1 MAREKFSTLTEQMFY
16 ILLCLREECCGMD
29 VMARVN
35 ELTGGRVAVG
45 PGTLYNLLEQ
55 FLAAG
60 YIVETRAEGRRRS
73 YQLTA
78 EGKTLLQNEVERL
91 QAQVRDYEKLLR
103 DNAPCGRREMRES
116 EVFLMRNT
124 KRELNPYSFYD
135 TEGLAR
141 HFERMAAEGW
151 APDRVGLF
159 IRYRRIKPQK
169 LRFANTYYPDD
180 GDADG
185 EDVFLEYCAQAGWQ
199 QSAGVGD
206 LTFWGDGAEGEG
218 GGLGGRTRHVLCTAD
233 ENAVD
238 VETDPVL
245 QVDAMHR
252 ALKYYHS
259 MMIFWFG
266 YMLLRI
272 WDILTGLK
280 TDPLNTLI
288 YGMGDFLSCISPV
301 VTLICGTDLICY
313 NSWYRKAA
321 RTAREEHRFL
331 PAKSR
336 LWLQILERAAL
347 LLTLFGILVRA
358 LLGTG
363 GSSMGRLYLAAIL
376 CGITPFAAMFLTYS
390 AVKTGAGRAKRCIVT
405 ACVTAAVALA
415 SVGVLLTMEQ
425 NGLFDSDEVPP
436 ELYDEEFRA
445 TVYHDALPL
454 YLSDLGVA
462 DENARWSC
470 LSWEMSSP
478 FASQRGGVQEDA
490 LGYPDPN
497 DPNQYCGTKTRIY
510 YTVSD
515 VYLSALFDRCLST
528 ELDYQERHPESPYVY
543 NEVDAAPWDAEQAWR
558 LYNTDTGEWCD
569 YWLLMRGTRIV
580 KLVTTDLKMTD
591 ARMAVVG
598 EKLLNADIK

>member
-1 MAREKFSTLTEQMFY
+1 
-16 ILLCLREECCGMD
+16 
-29 VMARVN
+29 
-35 ELTGGRVAVG
+35 
-45 PGTLYNLLEQ
+45 
-55 FLAAG
+55 
-60 YIVETRAEGRRRS
+60 
-73 YQLTA
+73 
-78 EGKTLLQNEVERL
+78 
-91 QAQVRDYEKLLR
+91 
-103 DNAPCGRREMRES
+103 MRES

-169 LRFANTYYPDD
+169 LRFAITYYPDD
-180 GDADG
+180 GGADG

-321 RTAREEHRFL
+321 RTAREEHRFCL
-331 PAKSR
+331 QSR
-336 LWLQILERAAL
+336 AR
-347 LLTLFGILVRA
+347 
-358 LLGTG
+358 
-363 GSSMGRLYLAAIL
+363 GSRYW
-376 CGITPFAAMFLTYS
+376 S
-390 AVKTGAGRAKRCIVT
+390 ARRC
-405 ACVTAAVALA
+405 C
-415 SVGVLLTMEQ
+415 
-425 NGLFDSDEVPP
+425 
-436 ELYDEEFRA
+436 
-445 TVYHDALPL
+445 
-454 YLSDLGVA
+454 
-462 DENARWSC
+462 
-470 LSWEMSSP
+470 
-478 FASQRGGVQEDA
+478 
-490 LGYPDPN
+490 
-497 DPNQYCGTKTRIY
+497 
-510 YTVSD
+510 
-515 VYLSALFDRCLST
+515 
-528 ELDYQERHPESPYVY
+528 
-543 NEVDAAPWDAEQAWR
+543 
-558 LYNTDTGEWCD
+558 
-569 YWLLMRGTRIV
+569 
-580 KLVTTDLKMTD
+580 
-591 ARMAVVG
+591 
-598 EKLLNADIK
+598 

>member
-1 MAREKFSTLTEQMFY
+1 
-16 ILLCLREECCGMD
+16 
-29 VMARVN
+29 
-35 ELTGGRVAVG
+35 
-45 PGTLYNLLEQ
+45 
-55 FLAAG
+55 
-60 YIVETRAEGRRRS
+60 
-73 YQLTA
+73 
-78 EGKTLLQNEVERL
+78 
-91 QAQVRDYEKLLR
+91 
-103 DNAPCGRREMRES
+103 MRES

-124 KRELNPYSFYD
+124 KWELNPYSFYD

-169 LRFANTYYPDD
+169 LRFAITYYPDD
-180 GDADG
+180 GGADG

-313 NSWYRKAA
+313 NSWYRK
-321 RTAREEHRFL
+321 EHRFL
-331 PAKSR
+331 PAKSH

-405 ACVTAAVALA
+405 ACA
-415 SVGVLLTMEQ
+415 SVKLPARVRRSDDMQPPQPSARPRSWQSVRTYVPLEQTIFTRYLLQPVCDMNESSGTFIS
-425 NGLFDSDEVPP
+425 LTLRSTSTPCRAS
-436 ELYDEEFRA
+436 LYIFF
-445 TVYHDALPL
+445 P
-454 YLSDLGVA
+454 
-462 DENARWSC
+462 
-470 LSWEMSSP
+470 
-478 FASQRGGVQEDA
+478 
-490 LGYPDPN
+490 
-497 DPNQYCGTKTRIY
+497 
-510 YTVSD
+510 
-515 VYLSALFDRCLST
+515 ST
-528 ELDYQERHPESPYVY
+528 ER
-543 NEVDAAPWDAEQAWR
+543 AE
-558 LYNTDTGEWCD
+558 Y
-569 YWLLMRGTRIV
+569 RG
-580 KLVTTDLKMTD
+580 
-591 ARMAVVG
+591 AVCF
-598 EKLLNADIK
+598 

>member
-1 MAREKFSTLTEQMFY
+1 
-16 ILLCLREECCGMD
+16 
-29 VMARVN
+29 
-35 ELTGGRVAVG
+35 
-45 PGTLYNLLEQ
+45 
-55 FLAAG
+55 
-60 YIVETRAEGRRRS
+60 
-73 YQLTA
+73 
-78 EGKTLLQNEVERL
+78 
-91 QAQVRDYEKLLR
+91 
-103 DNAPCGRREMRES
+103 MRES

-141 HFERMAAEGW
+141 HFERMAAKGW

-169 LRFANTYYPDD
+169 LRFAITYYPDD
-180 GDADG
+180 GGADG

-363 GSSMGRLYLAAIL
+363 DSSMGRLYLAAIL

-390 AVKTGAGRAKRCIVT
+390 AVKTGAGGRS
-405 ACVTAAVALA
+405 AA
-415 SVGVLLTMEQ
+415 
-425 NGLFDSDEVPP
+425 
-436 ELYDEEFRA
+436 
-445 TVYHDALPL
+445 
-454 YLSDLGVA
+454 
-462 DENARWSC
+462 
-470 LSWEMSSP
+470 SSRP
-478 FASQRGGVQEDA
+478 A
-490 LGYPDPN
+490 
-497 DPNQYCGTKTRIY
+497 
-510 YTVSD
+510 
-515 VYLSALFDRCLST
+515 
-528 ELDYQERHPESPYVY
+528 
-543 NEVDAAPWDAEQAWR
+543 
-558 LYNTDTGEWCD
+558 
-569 YWLLMRGTRIV
+569 
-580 KLVTTDLKMTD
+580 
-591 ARMAVVG
+591 
-598 EKLLNADIK
+598 

>member
-1 MAREKFSTLTEQMFY
+1 
-16 ILLCLREECCGMD
+16 
-29 VMARVN
+29 
-35 ELTGGRVAVG
+35 
-45 PGTLYNLLEQ
+45 
-55 FLAAG
+55 
-60 YIVETRAEGRRRS
+60 
-73 YQLTA
+73 
-78 EGKTLLQNEVERL
+78 
-91 QAQVRDYEKLLR
+91 
-103 DNAPCGRREMRES
+103 MRES

-124 KRELNPYSFYD
+124 KWELNPYSFYD

-169 LRFANTYYPDD
+169 LRFAITYYPDD
-180 GDADG
+180 GGADG

-331 PAKSR
+331 PAKSH

-376 CGITPFAAMFLTYS
+376 CGITPFCCDVSHLFGGENRCGQGEALHRHGLRDGGGHAGFGGGAAYH
-390 AVKTGAGRAKRCIVT
+390 GA
-405 ACVTAAVALA
+405 
-415 SVGVLLTMEQ
+415 
-425 NGLFDSDEVPP
+425 
-436 ELYDEEFRA
+436 
-445 TVYHDALPL
+445 
-454 YLSDLGVA
+454 
-462 DENARWSC
+462 
-470 LSWEMSSP
+470 
-478 FASQRGGVQEDA
+478 
-490 LGYPDPN
+490 
-497 DPNQYCGTKTRIY
+497 
-510 YTVSD
+510 
-515 VYLSALFDRCLST
+515 
-528 ELDYQERHPESPYVY
+528 ER
-543 NEVDAAPWDAEQAWR
+543 
-558 LYNTDTGEWCD
+558 TF
-569 YWLLMRGTRIV
+569 
-580 KLVTTDLKMTD
+580 
-591 ARMAVVG
+591 
-598 EKLLNADIK
+598 

>member
-1 MAREKFSTLTEQMFY
+1 
-16 ILLCLREECCGMD
+16 
-29 VMARVN
+29 
-35 ELTGGRVAVG
+35 
-45 PGTLYNLLEQ
+45 
-55 FLAAG
+55 
-60 YIVETRAEGRRRS
+60 
-73 YQLTA
+73 
-78 EGKTLLQNEVERL
+78 
-91 QAQVRDYEKLLR
+91 
-103 DNAPCGRREMRES
+103 
-116 EVFLMRNT
+116 MRNT
-124 KRELNPYSFYD
+124 RWELNPYSFYD

-159 IRYRRIKPQK
+159 IRYRRIRPQK
-169 LRFANTYYPDD
+169 LRFAVTYYPDD
-180 GDADG
+180 GGGEDG
-185 EDVFLEYCAQAGWQ
+185 EEVFLDYCVQAGWQ
-199 QSAGVGD
+199 QAAGAGE
-206 LTFWGDGAEGEG
+206 LTFWGGGAMGEG

-336 LWLQILERAAL
+336 PWLQILERAAL

-454 YLSDLGVA
+454 
-462 DENARWSC
+462 
-470 LSWEMSSP
+470 
-478 FASQRGGVQEDA
+478 
-490 LGYPDPN
+490 
-497 DPNQYCGTKTRIY
+497 
-510 YTVSD
+510 
-515 VYLSALFDRCLST
+515 
-528 ELDYQERHPESPYVY
+528 
-543 NEVDAAPWDAEQAWR
+543 
-558 LYNTDTGEWCD
+558 
-569 YWLLMRGTRIV
+569 
-580 KLVTTDLKMTD
+580 
-591 ARMAVVG
+591 
-598 EKLLNADIK
+598 